1 VEKPAS
7 GKVIAY
13 LGKGGTGKTVA
24 CALTARHLLGRAD
37 GRVLLIDA
45 DPAMGL
51 LLALGPGD
59 ARTIAEARDG
69 MIREARSNRGDKE
82 RLSMM
87 FDYLIMEALQER
99 DGYSLLVMG
108 ASNEPG
114 CFCPLNSLLREG
126 IEELSVEFD
135 YIVIDAEAG
144 IEQVNRQVT
153 RRVDWPIIVTDSSLR
168 GVATARAIIGA
179 LERSGQ
185 PPVKGVVF
193 NRASEP
199 DPALLERLAETG
211 VPCLGA
217 VPYDDNIA
225 RADLEGRSLLEL
237 PKDSPALPAFRNAL
251 AGAGVIEA

>member
-1 VEKPAS
+1 
-7 GKVIAY
+7 VIAY

-24 CALTARHLLGRAD
+24 TALTARLLLGRAD
-37 GRVLLIDA
+37 RRVLLIDA

-51 LLALGPGD
+51 LLALGPGE

-69 MIREARSNRGDKE
+69 MIREARANPRDKE

-87 FDYLIMEALQER
+87 FDYLIMETLQER

-108 ASNEPG
+108 ASKEPG
-114 CFCPLNSLLREG
+114 CFCPLNSLLRES
-126 IEELSVEFD
+126 IEELSGKFD

-153 RRVDWPIIVTDSSLR
+153 RRVDSPIIVTDSSLR

-199 DPALLERLAETG
+199 DPALLERLADKGT
-211 VPCLGA
+211 PCLGA
-217 VPYDDNIA
+217 VPCDDNIA

-237 PKDSPALPAFRNAL
+237 PKDSPALSAFRGVL
-251 AGAGVIEA
+251 AGAGVIEP